1 MGLADRLKNKLMKTM
16 EGFSGEHST
25 ASGELG
31 DGTYARDAQNDDPPA
46 PDMDNLDRARARLK
60 RPRNKKKKR

>member
-31 DGTYARDAQNDDPPA
+31 DGTYSRDAQNDGQP
-46 PDMDNLDRARARLK
+46 K
-60 RPRNKKKKR
+60 IKTYET